1 MTNAT
6 VLGPA
11 EVPQL
16 RYASVMSSPTP
27 AARGFFDQAR
37 VIVVAGKGGVGKTTI
52 AAALGLLSSA
62 CGHPTELVDVEDRND
77 LGRCFGLTEIGFQPT
92 VVQAASKNNESL
104 AVRSLAAEDAAVEY
118 LTDQGMGRV
127 LKLLRGAG
135 TLLDTLTSLT
145 PGLRSVLQLAKV
157 RSISDDDP
165 NKVVIVDA
173 PAAGH
178 AVSFL
183 RSPLGLLASID
194 SGPLHHQSKSV
205 VDMFGD
211 HARSQVLLVTLPEY
225 TPVQET
231 IETAYTLEEDLGLK
245 LSPVVVNKTLPV
257 WDGLDR
263 TLSAAATK
271 SSQAAALAE
280 AARLRDMRQREQQ
293 DQIQLMTTD
302 LPLPT
307 IALPELLVQEMT
319 AGPLQELADLLGA
332 GFGEPR

>member
-1 MTNAT
+1 MTNGTA
-6 VLGPA
+6 LGPA
-11 EVPQL
+11 SVPKL
-16 RYASVMSSPTP
+16 RYARIMASPPP

-37 VIVVAGKGGVGKTTI
+37 VIVVAGKGGVGKTTT
-52 AAALGLLSSA
+52 AAALGLLSAA

-77 LGRCFGLTEIGFQPT
+77 LGRCFGLTDIGFQPT
-92 VVQAASKNNESL
+92 IVQATGRKSAEL

-145 PGLRSVLQLAKV
+145 PGLRSVLQLSKV

-194 SGPLHHQSKSV
+194 SGPLHNQSKRV
-205 VDMFGD
+205 VDMFAD

-263 TLSAAATK
+263 KLSAAAAK
-271 SSQAAALAE
+271 SDQATMLAE
-280 AARLRDMRQREQQ
+280 AARLRDLRQQEQQ
-293 DQIQLMTTD
+293 EQIGLMTTD

-307 IALPELLVQEMT
+307 IELPELLVEEMT
-319 AGPLQELADLLGA
+319 VKPLTELAQLLGA
-332 GFGEPR
+332 GFGEIA